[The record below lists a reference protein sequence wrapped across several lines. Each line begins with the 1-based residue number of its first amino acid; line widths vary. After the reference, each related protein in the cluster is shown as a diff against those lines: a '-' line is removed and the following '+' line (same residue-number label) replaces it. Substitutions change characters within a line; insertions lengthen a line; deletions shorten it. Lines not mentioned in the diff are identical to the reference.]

1 MGYTSALL
9 EAKGF
14 PGAYSDGNVLE
25 HGIANGQTVAN
36 IMEGHMFSI
45 GPKIIKINT
54 SMVILH
60 NTSSESPT
68 QAEVNEIGETLWGAA
83 TQVREHYHNEI
94 DVSVRIN
101 PVELGPFGNNKLHFY
116 RETIDDGQVKRSN
129 ESE

>member
-1 MGYTSALL
+1 
-9 EAKGF
+9 
-14 PGAYSDGNVLE
+14 
-25 HGIANGQTVAN
+25 
-36 IMEGHMFSI
+36 
-45 GPKIIKINT
+45 
-54 SMVILH
+54 MVILH